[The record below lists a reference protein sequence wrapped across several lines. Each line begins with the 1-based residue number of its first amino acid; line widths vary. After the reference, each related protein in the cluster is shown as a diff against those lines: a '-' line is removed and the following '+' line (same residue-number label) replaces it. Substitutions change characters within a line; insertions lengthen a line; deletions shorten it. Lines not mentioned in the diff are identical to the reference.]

1 MAEPISRQEMWHF
14 IENSALV
21 EVMVCV
27 KHGSSDMA
35 VCRLCDI
42 YGVWSW

>member
-14 IENSALV
+14 IENSTLV

-27 KHGSSDMA
+27 K
-35 VCRLCDI
+35 RWFFR
-42 YGVWSW
+42 YGGLSIM